1 MGVSTPRPV
10 SDIVP
15 VSPAKIVLCRISD
28 IFDSGLTPASRVIRT
43 YGISAM
49 MDSARRLAP
58 NDNRWTVA
66 VFVALEMGWV
76 AFVLYVLPFLATL

>member
-1 MGVSTPRPV
+1 
-10 SDIVP
+10 
-15 VSPAKIVLCRISD
+15 
-28 IFDSGLTPASRVIRT
+28 
-43 YGISAM
+43 M